1 MTFVTL
7 IYVLLLLVGT
17 IWAVYRIIYFLR
29 SQREREAMWDQM
41 MSPEEIKAYVENLKQ
56 ESASKGNDTEPDSAD
71 EQKTS

>member
-7 IYVLLLLVGT
+7 IYVLLLLLGT

-41 MSPEEIKAYVENLKQ
+41 MSPEEIKAYAENLKR
-56 ESASKGNDTEPDSAD
+56 ESASEASDTDTGSGD
-71 EQKTS
+71 EKKTS